1 MIGTEEQRNW
11 IKQVIET
18 IQEQKK
24 TEEEKQMMPVECV
37 GCIYE
42 KNSDLT
48 PLCVICSRYHQEQ
61 GGDYED
67 FYKTLE
73 TKWQD
78 EGTEPR
84 QKTTRTDI
92 LETAI
97 KMVNGSRDHDH
108 GEPENNFEIIA
119 NLWSLYIGTELCSED
134 VAIMMILLKVARI
147 ASGKYNPDNYVDIAG
162 YASCAGEIAEEE
174 RI

>member
-11 IKQVIET
+11 IKQIIET

-24 TEEEKQMMPVECV
+24 AEEEKQMMPIECV

-42 KNSDLT
+42 KNSDST
-48 PLCVICSRYHQEQ
+48 PPCMICSRYHGEQ
-61 GGDYED
+61 SENYED

-78 EGTEPR
+78 EGTEPK

-119 NLWSLYIGTELCSED
+119 NLWSLYIGTELSSED